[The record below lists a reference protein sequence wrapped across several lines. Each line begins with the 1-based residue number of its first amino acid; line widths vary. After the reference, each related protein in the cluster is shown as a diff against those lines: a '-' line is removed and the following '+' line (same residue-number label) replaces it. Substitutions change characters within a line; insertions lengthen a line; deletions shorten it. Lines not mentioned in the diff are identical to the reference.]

1 MDINSL
7 FQLAPPLVLLLALNV
22 VGLGLKKSPVP
33 DWLIVWILPGLG
45 AALYPHI
52 ADWAGTASYTVKHPI
67 VLNALYGVAVGGLAV
82 WGNQLLRQ
90 TLGAMKGKND
100 SAAPKS

>member
-22 VGLGLKKSPVP
+22 VGLGLKRSPVP

-45 AALYPHI
+45 AALYPQV
-52 ADWAGTASYTVKHPI
+52 ADWTGTASYHVKHVI
-67 VLNALYGVAVGGLAV
+67 VLNALYGVAIGGLSV

-90 TLGAMKGKND
+90 TMAGWKGKND
-100 SAAPKS
+100 ASQK